1 MKQVWELKKL
11 GEVCDLQNGYAFKS
25 TDYIEFSNTVNFRMS
40 QIRPGGGIDL
50 ENNPKYLPDNFS
62 EIYKEYLLKKGDVV
76 VAMTDMATETKI
88 LGVPT
93 IIPDDNRKWL
103 LNQRVGRLFNVNY
116 NIINVYYLKYILT
129 SNEVNNYYKALGRG
143 GLQINIG
150 KQDILNVSIPV
161 PPLPEQERIISILD
175 QAFSAIEQAKANA
188 EKNLKNAKELF
199 DSYLNGVFTN
209 KGEDWEEKTLKEIS
223 KINYGYTEKTNFEEI
238 GPKFL
243 RITDIQNS
251 GVDWD
256 LVPYC
261 KCNEIDF
268 KKYKLETGDIV
279 FARTGATTG
288 KSYLLKEPPNA
299 VFASYLIRLQLKNK
313 ENFIP
318 EFISYF
324 FMTNLYWDKIK
335 SGISGSAQGGVNASK
350 LGEIKLYY
358 PKSLMLQQ
366 DIVKKLNAV
375 LLEAK
380 QLEELYQQKITQLE
394 DLKKSILQK
403 AFNGELL

>member
-1 MKQVWELKKL
+1 MKQGWELKKL
-11 GEVCDLQNGYAFKS
+11 GEVCDLINGSTPLKS
-25 TDYIEFSNTVNFRMS
+25 NKDYWVNGSFPWFTIE
-40 QIRPGGGIDL
+40 DL
-50 ENNPKYLPDNFS
+50 RIQGRVINYTNQFITK
-62 EIYKEYLLKKGDVV
+62 IGLKKLKILPVDTVLLCCTASIGEY
-76 VAMTDMATETKI
+76 AITKI
-88 LGVPT
+88 ELTTNQQFNGLVIKDKNKLSPSFLLYFSSTLREKLYNLSGKAT
-93 IIPDDNRKWL
+93 IDFISISKLKNIEIP
-103 LNQRVGRLFNVNY
+103 
-116 NIINVYYLKYILT
+116 I
-129 SNEVNNYYKALGRG
+129 
-143 GLQINIG
+143 
-150 KQDILNVSIPV
+150 
-161 PPLPEQERIISILD
+161 PPLPEQERIVSILD
-175 QAFSAIEQAKANA
+175 QVFSAIEQAKANA

-243 RITDIQNS
+243 RITDIQNI

-256 LVPYC
+256 LFPYC

-394 DLKKSILQK
+394 DLKKSILGVFAQNPETVK
-403 AFNGELL
+403 R